1 MTSFAELTTTQVGGP
16 IADFVE
22 ATDEAELI
30 AAVRSADAAGIPL
43 LVLGD
48 GSNLIAADQ
57 PFEGRVVAVRTSGM
71 KVDADDC
78 DSNMAMCGGVLVD
91 IAAGMVWD
99 DFVANAVR
107 RQWVGIEALSGIPG
121 RVGAAPIQNIGAYG
135 QEVAQTI
142 ARVRTFDRT
151 DQQVRTFAAADCGFD
166 YRTSIFK
173 RELGR
178 FVVLNVTFQ
187 LKMGD
192 LSAPIGYGELAQGL
206 GVEPGQR
213 ADLGAVRQAV
223 LGLRRAK
230 GMVVDHADPDTWST
244 GSFFVNPVVAADR
257 VPEGARSWPVA
268 EGQVKLSA
276 AWLIEQAGFSKG
288 YGTTPAK
295 VSSKHTLALT
305 NQGGA
310 SAAEVI
316 ALAREIRAGV
326 QQRFGVRLENEPSLV
341 GLEL

>member
-16 IADFVE
+16 ITDFAE

-48 GSNLIAADQ
+48 GSNLIAADE

-78 DSNMAMCGGVLVD
+78 ESNMAMCGGVLAD

-142 ARVRTFDRT
+142 ARVRTFDRA
-151 DQQVRTFAAADCGFD
+151 DQQVRTFAAADCGFG
-166 YRTSIFK
+166 YRNSIFK
-173 RELGR
+173 RERGR

-192 LSAPIGYGELAQGL
+192 LSAPIGYDELARSL

-213 ADLGAVRQAV
+213 ADLGAVREAV

-230 GMVVDHADPDTWST
+230 GMVVDPADPDTWST
-244 GSFFVNPVVAADR
+244 GSFFVNPVVGADM
-257 VPEGARSWPVA
+257 VPAGARSWPVA
-268 EGQVKLSA
+268 GGQVKLSA
-276 AWLIEQAGFSKG
+276 AWLIEQAGFTKG
-288 YGTTPAK
+288 YGSTHAR
-295 VSSKHTLALT
+295 VSTKHTLALP

-316 ALAREIRAGV
+316 ALAQEIRAGV
-326 QQRFGVRLENEPSLV
+326 QKRFGVRLDNEPSLV

>member
-1 MTSFAELTTTQVGGP
+1 MTTLAELTTTRVGGP
-16 IADFVE
+16 IADYVE
-22 ATDEAELI
+22 AADEAALI
-30 AAVRSADAAGIPL
+30 HAIRTADATGIPL
-43 LVLGD
+43 LVIGD
-48 GSNLIAADQ
+48 GSNLIASDD
-57 PFEGRVVAVRTSGM
+57 PFEGRVVAVRTTGM

-78 DSNMAMCGGVLVD
+78 ESNMAMCGGVLVN

-107 RQWVGIEALSGIPG
+107 REWVGVEALSGIPG
-121 RVGAAPIQNIGAYG
+121 RVAAAPIQNIGAYG
-135 QEVAQTI
+135 QEVSQTI
-142 ARVRTFDRT
+142 ARVRTFDRV
-151 DQQVRTFAAADCGFD
+151 DQQVRTFAAADCGFS
-166 YRTSIFK
+166 YRNSIFK

-178 FVVLNVTFQ
+178 YVVLDVTFQ

-192 LSAPIGYGELAQGL
+192 LSAPIAYDELARSL

-213 ADLGAVRQAV
+213 AGLSVVRDTV
-223 LGLRRAK
+223 LRLRRAK
-230 GMVVDHADPDTWST
+230 GMVVDPADPDTWST
-244 GSFFVNPVVAADR
+244 GSFFVNPVVAPDQ

-276 AWLIEQAGFSKG
+276 AWLIEQAGFAKG
-288 YGTTPAK
+288 YGATTAK

-316 ALAREIRAGV
+316 ALAREIQAGV
-326 QQRFGVRLENEPSLV
+326 EQRFGVRLENEPSLV
-341 GLEL
+341 GLQI